1 VGWLWPLHVLT
12 MLVAILLKQTARQSR
27 VRLIV
32 QGRSIQHV
40 RRNRCSSSA
49 VGGLGL
55 YQEHAMNVTSTTVQL
70 FAIIHAHHHRK
81 DPSRKTSQASGNW
94 YQTRSMRH
102 EISRRG
108 VDQIV
113 LFPRCFNAKANSSNL
128 AGEEARPARQP
139 AVYPLAVAC
148 RIASCSLLHCMNE
161 HVQ

>member
-40 RRNRCSSSA
+40 RRNRCSS
-49 VGGLGL
+49 
-55 YQEHAMNVTSTTVQL
+55 L

>member
-1 VGWLWPLHVLT
+1 

-40 RRNRCSSSA
+40 RRNRCSS
-49 VGGLGL
+49 
-55 YQEHAMNVTSTTVQL
+55 L

-128 AGEEARPARQP
+128 AGGRGSSRAATGGISVGCCMSNCVLFPASLHERARPIMSFP
-139 AVYPLAVAC
+139 VLSVLVLSEYVHAC
-148 RIASCSLLHCMNE
+148 RMR
-161 HVQ
+161 